1 MNDALSTFF
10 SLVWEGIS
18 LLAELGF
25 IIMLPF
31 LIIAA
36 FVLAFNF
43 VKSKKR
49 SREINGLK
57 GMSNETFGELKSRWF
72 NVSQKYLGMESLY
85 DSGDARAIDF
95 LSANEADVRHFIR
108 EMNSINDD
116 IRKLEADG
124 ARDSDR
130 VTVVRSMKVS
140 KAARVWNNAID
151 SRV

>member
-18 LLAELGF
+18 LFAELGF

-43 VKSKKR
+43 MKSKKR
-49 SREINGLK
+49 SREVNGLK

-72 NVSQKYLGMESLY
+72 NVSQKYLGMEALY
-85 DSGDARAIDF
+85 DRGDVRAIEF
-95 LSANEADVRHFIR
+95 LSASEADVLHFIR
-108 EMNSINDD
+108 EMNSINND
-116 IRKLEADG
+116 IRELEDAGTSDG
-124 ARDSDR
+124 DR
-130 VTVVRSMKVS
+130 VTVVLSMKVS
-140 KAARVWNNAID
+140 KAARVWNKAID
-151 SRV
+151 ARA

>member
-130 VTVVRSMKVS
+130 VTVVLSMKVS
-140 KAARVWNNAID
+140 KAARVWNKAID